1 MFGLRPLDL
10 LILLFILLLIFGASR
25 LPQIGASAGK
35 TIQAFRKAMREGD
48 PNQTPRLPPAS
59 PDSEAGQ

>member
-1 MFGLRPLDL
+1 MPLHLPDL
-10 LILLFILLLIFGASR
+10 LILLFILLLIFGATR

-48 PNQTPRLPPAS
+48 PNQTPQIPAG
-59 PDSEAGQ
+59 PQDAEPGQ